1 MNKESIKRKLRII
14 KRKKWPIALIAVIL
28 VVAIALPVTIS
39 LVSSQKRLNA
49 KTPLPLTDILT
60 QEKDRERITL
70 VAHRGYSAQAPEN
83 TIPAI
88 QKAAEYGFDYV
99 EIDIRQTKD
108 GVWVLMHD
116 EDIKRTTDGKGK
128 VSELTYKQVVGCN
141 IDKNCKEYDKVKI
154 PSLDE
159 MLSRCGTLGLHPV
172 IEIKQSGTE
181 CIEEL
186 MNFLGY
192 RTSECTIIAFDRE
205 QVELINKLMKDATT
219 SLTSARVELY
229 WLTRDLS
236 DETLETA
243 KADTS
248 IGVSFNGNKAGKPEE
263 IKKFTD
269 AGIKLA
275 TWTIDKPARLAELY
289 SLGITTFTTNQI
301 TPDGIFNDPAQ
312 EVTTNARG

>member
-1 MNKESIKRKLRII
+1 MTIRFD
-14 KRKKWPIALIAVIL
+14 KKKKIFLAVCILIAT
-28 VVAIALPVTIS
+28 AIATVLIINHF
-39 LVSSQKRLNA
+39 VSSKVNSLSDAGIQQ
-49 KTPLPLTDILT
+49 TD
-60 QEKDRERITL
+60 EITL
-70 VAHRGYSAQAPEN
+70 ISHRGMNLLAPEN
-83 TIPAI
+83 SLEAAD
-88 QKAAEYGFDYV
+88 KAAGYGYTHIEF
-99 EIDIRQTKD
+99 DIRQTKD

-128 VSELTYKQVVGCN
+128 VSELTYKQIVGCN
-141 IDKNCKEYDKVKI
+141 IDKGCKEYDSVKI

-159 MLSRCGTLGLHPV
+159 MLARCGLLGLHPV

-186 MNFLGY
+186 MNFLGQ
-192 RTSECTIIAFDRE
+192 RTSDCTIIAFDRE
-205 QVELINKLMKDATT
+205 QVELINKLMKEATT
-219 SLTSARVELY
+219 SLTSSRVELY
-229 WLTRDLS
+229 WLTSDLS

-243 KADTS
+243 KKDTA

-275 TWTIDKPARLAELY
+275 TWTIDKPARLSELY
-289 SLGITTFTTNQI
+289 SLGVTTVTTNRI
-301 TPDGIFNDPAQ
+301 TPDGVFTDLTQ

>member
-1 MNKESIKRKLRII
+1 MTIRFD
-14 KRKKWPIALIAVIL
+14 KKKKIFLAVCILIAT
-28 VVAIALPVTIS
+28 AIAAVLIINHF
-39 LVSSQKRLNA
+39 VSSKVNSLSDAGIQQ
-49 KTPLPLTDILT
+49 TD
-60 QEKDRERITL
+60 EITL
-70 VAHRGYSAQAPEN
+70 ISHRGMNLLAPEN
-83 TIPAI
+83 SLEAAD
-88 QKAAEYGFDYV
+88 KAAGYGYTHIEF
-99 EIDIRQTKD
+99 DIRQTKD

-128 VSELTYKQVVGCN
+128 VSELTYKQIVGCN
-141 IDKNCKEYDKVKI
+141 IDKGCKEYDSVKI

-159 MLSRCGTLGLHPV
+159 MLARCGLLGLHPV

-186 MNFLGY
+186 MNFLGQ
-192 RTSECTIIAFDRE
+192 RTSDCTIIAFDRE
-205 QVELINKLMKDATT
+205 QVELINKLMKEATT
-219 SLTSARVELY
+219 SLTSSRVELY
-229 WLTRDLS
+229 WLTSDLS

-243 KADTS
+243 KKDTA

-275 TWTIDKPARLAELY
+275 TWTIDKPARLSELY
-289 SLGITTFTTNQI
+289 SLGVTTVTTNRI
-301 TPDGIFNDPAQ
+301 TPDGVFTDLTQ

>member
-1 MNKESIKRKLRII
+1 MTIRFDKKKKII
-14 KRKKWPIALIAVIL
+14 SAVCIVIAVAVAAALIINNVISSKP
-28 VVAIALPVTIS
+28 AS
-39 LVSSQKRLNA
+39 LA
-49 KTPLPLTDILT
+49 DAGLPLTDDIT
-60 QEKDRERITL
+60 RIS
-70 VAHRGYSAQAPEN
+70 HRGMNLLAPEN
-83 TIPAI
+83 SLE
-88 QKAAEYGFDYV
+88 AADKTAGYSYTHIEF
-99 EIDIRQTKD
+99 DIRQTKD

-186 MNFLGY
+186 MNFLGH
-192 RTSECTIIAFDRE
+192 RTSECTIIAFNRE
-205 QVELINKLMKDATT
+205 QVELISKLMKEATT

-229 WLTRDLS
+229 WLTSDLS
-236 DETLETA
+236 DKTLETA
-243 KADTS
+243 KTDTS
-248 IGVSFNGNKAGKPEE
+248 IGVSFNGNKAGDPEE

-275 TWTIDKPARLAELY
+275 AWTIDKPARLAELY
-289 SLGITTFTTNQI
+289 SLGVTTFTTNRI
-301 TPDGIFNDPAQ
+301 TPDGIFTDPTQ

>member
-1 MNKESIKRKLRII
+1 MTIHFDKKKKIISAICISIAVVIAT
-14 KRKKWPIALIAVIL
+14 ALIINHF
-28 VVAIALPVTIS
+28 
-39 LVSSQKRLNA
+39 VSSKIDSLADSGIQQ
-49 KTPLPLTDILT
+49 TD
-60 QEKDRERITL
+60 EITL
-70 VAHRGYSAQAPEN
+70 ISHRGMNLLAPEN
-83 TIPAI
+83 SLE
-88 QKAAEYGFDYV
+88 AADKSAGYGYTHIEF
-99 EIDIRQTKD
+99 DIRQTKD

-128 VSELTYKQVVGCN
+128 VSELTYKQILSCN
-141 IDKNCKEYDKVKI
+141 IDKNCKEYDNVKI

-159 MLSRCGTLGLHPV
+159 MLAKCGLLGLHPV

-186 MNFLGY
+186 MNYLGQ

-205 QVELINKLMKDATT
+205 QIELINELMNAAST

-229 WLTRDLS
+229 WLTSDLS
-236 DETLETA
+236 NETLEAA

-263 IKKFTD
+263 IKKFKD

-275 TWTIDKPARLAELY
+275 TWTIDKPDRLAELY
-289 SLGITTFTTNQI
+289 SLGIRTFTTNSI
-301 TPDGIFNDPAQ
+301 TPDGIFTDPIQ
-312 EVTTNARG
+312 EVTTNERR

>member
-1 MNKESIKRKLRII
+1 MT
-14 KRKKWPIALIAVIL
+14 KKKIFLAVCILIAT
-28 VVAIALPVTIS
+28 AIAAVLIINHF
-39 LVSSQKRLNA
+39 VSSKVNSLSDAGIQQ
-49 KTPLPLTDILT
+49 TD
-60 QEKDRERITL
+60 EITL
-70 VAHRGYSAQAPEN
+70 ISHRGMNLLAPEN
-83 TIPAI
+83 SLEAAD
-88 QKAAEYGFDYV
+88 KAAGYGYTHIEF
-99 EIDIRQTKD
+99 DIRQTKD

-128 VSELTYKQVVGCN
+128 VSELTYKQIVGCN
-141 IDKNCKEYDKVKI
+141 IDKGCKEYDSVKI

-159 MLSRCGTLGLHPV
+159 MLARCGLLGLHPV

-186 MNFLGY
+186 MNFLGQ
-192 RTSECTIIAFDRE
+192 RTSDCTIIAFDRE
-205 QVELINKLMKDATT
+205 QVELINKLMKEATT
-219 SLTSARVELY
+219 SLTSSRVELY
-229 WLTRDLS
+229 WLTSDLS

-243 KADTS
+243 KKDTA

-275 TWTIDKPARLAELY
+275 TWTIDKPARLSELY
-289 SLGITTFTTNQI
+289 SLGVTTVTTNRI
-301 TPDGIFNDPAQ
+301 TPDGVFTDLTQ

>member
-1 MNKESIKRKLRII
+1 M
-14 KRKKWPIALIAVIL
+14 
-28 VVAIALPVTIS
+28 
-39 LVSSQKRLNA
+39 
-49 KTPLPLTDILT
+49 
-60 QEKDRERITL
+60 
-70 VAHRGYSAQAPEN
+70 
-83 TIPAI
+83 
-88 QKAAEYGFDYV
+88 
-99 EIDIRQTKD
+99 
-108 GVWVLMHD
+108 LMHD

-128 VSELTYKQVVGCN
+128 INKLTYKQILSCY
-141 IDKNCKEYDKVKI
+141 IDKNCKEYDNVRI

-159 MLSRCGTLGLHPV
+159 MLTRCGLLGLHPV

-186 MNFLGY
+186 MNFLGH

-205 QVELINKLMKDATT
+205 QVELINQLLKDAAT

-229 WLTRDLS
+229 WLTSDLS
-236 DETLETA
+236 DATLETA
-243 KADTS
+243 KKDTS
-248 IGVSFNGNKAGKPEE
+248 IGVSFNGNKAGTPEE

-289 SLGITTFTTNQI
+289 SLGVTTFTTNRI
-301 TPDGIFNDPAQ
+301 TPDGIFTDLTQ